1 MQKKA
6 VIVKESIIDRKGNI
20 HAICP
25 EDVPEFA
32 NRCKAVSETIRTGQE
47 HKVVSA

>member
-1 MQKKA
+1 MKK
-6 VIVKESIIDRKGNI
+6 VRIVKESVVDRKGNVI
-20 HAICP
+20 ADRP
-25 EDVPEFA
+25 EDVVELA